1 MMKRLAYLLPVA
13 GFLCGWILSHGNTG
27 PEPGRQE
34 LPVEPSVVEAERIGY
49 PNEAGVEAP
58 ARLKGDEV
66 WVRRDQLRAIAS
78 ASSGWRMRMDDEGFA
93 CVSAL
98 SAKVPMSVEETQR
111 LRALLETASRE
122 RFEWERANVKVEMT
136 GPAEWTL
143 RFPGDGGGAR
153 QQLRAGIEKILGPER
168 ARQVDLYGNID
179 GFFGMKWI
187 APEFRHGNIRVRAKS
202 VETVERVEP
211 PDPHPSYRTV
221 EKTILSVAI
230 GDAPAQRILLDDTNL
245 QTETIKQRILPLLGG
260 ESAVRKAAAGV
271 KP

>member
-153 QQLRAGIEKILGPER
+153 QQLRTGIEKILGPER

-187 APEFRHGNIRVRAKS
+187 APEFRHGNIRVRAKV
-202 VETVERVEP
+202 VET
-211 PDPHPSYRTV
+211 PDPHRSMRLFERTV
-221 EKTILSVAI
+221 LSVAI
-230 GDAPAQRILLDDTNL
+230 GDAPAQRIQLDDASL
-245 QTETIKQRILPLLGG
+245 QTEIVIQRILPLLGG

>member
-1 MMKRLAYLLPVA
+1 MKRLAYLLPVA

-168 ARQVDLYGNID
+168 TRQVDLYGNID

-187 APEFRHGNIRVRAKS
+187 APELRHGDIRVRAK
-202 VETVERVEP
+202 VHKA
-211 PDPHPSYRTV
+211 PDPHRSMRLFERTV
-221 EKTILSVAI
+221 LSVAI
-230 GDAPAQRILLDDTNL
+230 GDAPAQRIQLDDASL
-245 QTETIKQRILPLLGG
+245 QTEIVIQRILPLLGG

>member
-1 MMKRLAYLLPVA
+1 MKRLAYLLPVA

-168 ARQVDLYGNID
+168 TRQVDLYGNID

-187 APEFRHGNIRVRAKS
+187 APELRHGDIRVRAK
-202 VETVERVEP
+202 VHKA
-211 PDPHPSYRTV
+211 PDPHRSMRLF
-221 EKTILSVAI
+221 ERTILSVAI
-230 GDAPAQRILLDDTNL
+230 GDAPAQRIQLDDASL
-245 QTETIKQRILPLLGG
+245 QTEIVIQRILPLLGG